1 MSWGTSV
8 GRPRCR
14 KIRCTMAASSMSD
27 QPQPPA
33 APRTR
38 QHIKW
43 DQQFPQRKASH
54 CVFPSEKVGFSG
66 NHEIP
71 EVPWTLARGAGC
83 RAGVANKS
91 SQKVNA
97 FLDEV
102 FDDVF
107 AREAS

>member
-1 MSWGTSV
+1 
-8 GRPRCR
+8 
-14 KIRCTMAASSMSD
+14 MSD

-54 CVFPSEKVGFSG
+54 RVFPSEKVG
-66 NHEIP
+66 
-71 EVPWTLARGAGC
+71 

-91 SQKVNA
+91 SQKVKA

-107 AREAS
+107 AREAFKQYRVEQIVNLTNRRH

>member
-1 MSWGTSV
+1 
-8 GRPRCR
+8 
-14 KIRCTMAASSMSD
+14 MSD

-54 CVFPSEKVGFSG
+54 RVFPSEKVG
-66 NHEIP
+66 
-71 EVPWTLARGAGC
+71 

-91 SQKVNA
+91 SQRVKA
-97 FLDEV
+97 FLN
-102 FDDVF
+102 DVF
-107 AREAS
+107 AREAFKQYRVEQIVNLTNRRH